1 MSALNALKGCSL
13 DGTWVDVP
21 GHSVTLSLRSPAGT
35 IPAVT
40 YTLVLEGVT
49 DFSFFDEEAAPWGG
63 AEVGDVQS
71 EHDEDSLRLDFS
83 FGGEASG
90 LAVTC
95 GKVLL
100 HRTRD
105 PEPGA
110 AGGGP

>member
-13 DGTWVDVP
+13 EGTWVDVP
-21 GHSVTLSLRSPAGT
+21 GHSVTLSLRSPAGAV
-35 IPAVT
+35 PALT

-49 DFSFFDEEAAPWGG
+49 DFSFFDEGAAPWPG
-63 AEVGDVQS
+63 AEVADVGS
-71 EHDEDSLRLDFS
+71 DHDEDSMRLDFS

-105 PEPGA
+105 GEP
-110 AGGGP
+110 